1 MFEPDADDD
10 AGYIVVAEQLVHV
23 VEEHVWIEYLVTE
36 LLQSD
41 CHLRLYSNRKQ
52 PHEIRCAMYHG
63 HTWARLSSLPRSS
76 K

>member
-10 AGYIVVAEQLVHV
+10 AGYIGVAEQLVPQICEDV
-23 VEEHVWIEYLVTE
+23 AQNLVAE
-36 LLQSD
+36 LFPLD
-41 CHLRLYSNRKQ
+41 CHLRLCSNRKQ